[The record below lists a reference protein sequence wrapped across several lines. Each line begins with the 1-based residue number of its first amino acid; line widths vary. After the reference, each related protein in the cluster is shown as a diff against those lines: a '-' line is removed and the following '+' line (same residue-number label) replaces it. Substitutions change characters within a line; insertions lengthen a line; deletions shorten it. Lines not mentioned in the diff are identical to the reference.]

1 MIKSVISL
9 IIALHLTVPVAKDIS
24 LSYNLKVSDRFELRQ
39 KTDQKI
45 VQTVMGMNQTGN
57 NAYDG
62 TIDMRVVS
70 IESDRI
76 RIEAKMTRLKSHIKN
91 FLNEIT
97 LDSDG
102 EVDDSSRKIVRAIM
116 NQPFFVTLSKAGKI
130 EKVEGVENLWA
141 AVDKLDVP
149 EEDKDK
155 VKATMGQMIN
165 ESSFK
170 NGLGQA
176 FLMYAGRGV
185 QPKETWTTES
195 GIPADF
201 PVRAT
206 NTWFVESVTGGQAIV
221 NGDGIFKTTDKE
233 KIVTLPGGEMKAKV
247 DLSGTQKVKGVAMV
261 KTGLP
266 ENVAIDGKLSGTIL
280 LLAGGMLPM
289 DIEVPISI
297 ETHTDYTFSKK

>member
-1 MIKSVISL
+1 MIKSVVSL
-9 IIALHLTVPVAKDIS
+9 IVAFYLTAPVAKDIS
-24 LSYNLKVSDRFELRQ
+24 LSYNLKVGERFELRQ

-45 VQTVMGMNQTGN
+45 VQTVMGMDQTGN
-57 NAYDG
+57 NTYDG

-76 RIEAKMTRLKSHIKN
+76 RIEAKMTHLKSHIKN
-91 FLNEIT
+91 FLNEIN

-102 EVDDSSRKIVRAIM
+102 DVEDSSNKIVRAMM
-116 NQPFFVTLSKAGKI
+116 NQPFFVTLSKSGKI

-141 AVDKLDVP
+141 GIDKLDVP
-149 EEDKDK
+149 EADKNK
-155 VKATMGQMIN
+155 VRATLGQMIN
-165 ESSFK
+165 ESSLK

-176 FLMYAGRGV
+176 FLMYAGKGV
-185 QPKETWTTES
+185 QPSETWTTES

-201 PVRAT
+201 PVRAN
-206 NTWFVESVTGGQAIV
+206 NTWFVESVTGGQAMV

-233 KIVTLPGGEMKAKV
+233 KVVALPGGEMKAKV
-247 DLSGTQKVKGVAMV
+247 DLSGNQKVKGTTTI
-261 KTGLP
+261 KSGLP
-266 ENVAIDGKLSGTIL
+266 EKVAIDGKLSGTIL